1 MLLIC
6 EQCNENGNKWFLRYS
21 VSVLFL
27 LTFMVMLMT
36 CRLAQMKVKF
46 FLLFDE

>member
-6 EQCNENGNKWFLRYS
+6 EQCNENGNEWFLRYS

-27 LTFMVMLMT
+27 LTFMMMLMT
-36 CRLAQMKVKF
+36 CRLALMKIKF